1 MYAKL
6 TSRGIPVIAA
16 TGNNFSRNG
25 ISWPA
30 CVSQSIKVSS
40 VANDANDAN
49 GASLAN
55 IGNPASFIGPILL
68 APGGSSSTTVSSSDR
83 ATTTATKPMKGTSQ
97 ASPHVAGM
105 YAAVKAA
112 NPGGVSVADVTAWV
126 VTTGSISV
134 TYALPPPVNTQTYR
148 RIRVP

>member
-1 MYAKL
+1 MSVQAQAILANIVSQNYAK
-6 TSRGIPVIAA
+6 GIKNQPYD
-16 TGNNFSRNG
+16 F
-25 ISWPA
+25 
-30 CVSQSIKVSS
+30 SIKPIFR
-40 VANDANDAN
+40 
-49 GASLAN
+49 AN

-148 RIRVP
+148 RVRVP